1 MANTNSAVAEVAARA
16 ESWNMRLLGHSD
28 LAGHGDG
35 SRIDKK
41 GSFLYV
47 AHMKSMAVTI
57 LNVEDPANPR
67 VVNQIA
73 KAPGVH
79 SHKVQIA
86 GDLMLTNH
94 ERAPWETG
102 DYRPGIQ
109 VYDVSRPDSPK
120 EISFFPTCEKG
131 VHRFWF
137 ADGRYAHLPTSAEGF
152 SNRIYRI
159 VDVQNPTR
167 VQETGQWWL
176 PGLWAAGGET
186 PTWDPKKS
194 VWCHGIIAAGDRAY
208 VAYEDEGFAI
218 LDISSVSSP
227 RLISRLDLMP
237 PFRGHTHTVL
247 PLPRRK
253 LLIVAEEAVRNR
265 CEDAYK
271 MVWIVDV
278 RDETRPVPIAAFP
291 IPEGDFCARG
301 GRFGPHNIHENRPG
315 SKDDDLLIYLCY
327 FNAGIRIVD
336 ISNPFRPE
344 EVGFFIPPRPRGQ
357 QAIQINDVY
366 VDGDG
371 LIYITDRIGGGLYI
385 LEYTGPQPIEAREK
399 ARSLSESGIK
409 TFAPTFDD
417 RA

>member
-1 MANTNSAVAEVAARA
+1 MAQVISDVADISGRA
-16 ESWNMRLLGHSD
+16 ETWNMRLLGHSD

-41 GSFLYV
+41 GNFLYI

-57 LNVEDPANPR
+57 LNVEDLSNPR

-79 SHKVQIA
+79 SHKVQIV

-94 ERAPWETG
+94 ERAPWEKG
-102 DYRPGIQ
+102 PYKPGLEL
-109 VYDVSRPDSPK
+109 YDLARPDSPK
-120 EISFFPTCEKG
+120 SISFFPTVEKG

-152 SNRIYRI
+152 SNRIYSI

-167 VQETGQWWL
+167 VEEVGRWWL

-186 PTWDPKKS
+186 PNWDAKKS
-194 VWCHGIIAAGDRAY
+194 VWCHGIIANGDRAY

-218 LDISSVSSP
+218 LDISTASSP

-253 LLIVAEEAVRNR
+253 LLIVAEESVRNGGA
-265 CEDAYK
+265 DGYK
-271 MVWIVDV
+271 MVWVVDV
-278 RDETRPVPIAAFP
+278 RDETKPVPIAGFP
-291 IPEGDFCARG
+291 IPEGNFCERG

-327 FNAGIRIVD
+327 FNAGIRVVD
-336 ISNPFRPE
+336 ISNPFRPTE
-344 EVGFFIPPRPRGQ
+344 TGFFIPPTPPGQ
-357 QAIQINDVY
+357 PAIQINDVY
-366 VDGDG
+366 VDTDG
-371 LIYITDRIGGGLYI
+371 LIYITDRVGGGLYI
-385 LEYTGPQPIEAREK
+385 LEYTGPRPTQP
-399 ARSLSESGIK
+399 
-409 TFAPTFDD
+409 DD
-417 RA
+417 RGRDLSGRDWGLSHPEFI